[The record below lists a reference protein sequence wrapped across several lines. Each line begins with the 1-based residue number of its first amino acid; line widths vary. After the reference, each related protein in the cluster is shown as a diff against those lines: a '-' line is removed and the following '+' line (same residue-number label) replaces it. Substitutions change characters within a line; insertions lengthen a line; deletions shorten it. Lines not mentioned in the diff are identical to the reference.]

1 MTTEQI
7 RRAVVNAAASEG
19 DAARRESGIV
29 AAGATGAAV
38 DSAPAETIGLE
49 VRGLSVR
56 FGGVSAVQGVS
67 LAAPMGSITGLVG
80 PNGAGKTTT
89 FNACSGLVRPSDG
102 AIVLHGRDVSS
113 LGPSGRSRLGLGRSF
128 QRVELFSSLTVR
140 ENVALGREAS
150 LAGANPAR
158 QLVSSS
164 GQRATVRRAVED
176 AIELTGIG
184 PLADLQAGLL
194 PTGQRRM
201 VELARVLAGPFDL
214 LLLDEP
220 SSGLDAGETRR
231 FGEILTGAIAERGV
245 GILLVEH
252 DMALVRQVCQ
262 KIYVLD
268 FGQMIFEGSAAAM
281 LASPTV
287 RNAYLGSES
296 GMALGSDS
304 GMAGAVVAGAPPPGA
319 PSPRAVPPCEQT
331 MLELEGITAG
341 YGETV
346 VLRDV
351 SLSVPDSGVVA
362 LLGPNGAGKTTT
374 LRAASGLIRPI
385 SGRVLLDGEDVT
397 GLKPYAMAR
406 RGLCH
411 LPEGHGIFPSLT
423 VKENIVLS
431 SPKGRE
437 RESLVRAG
445 DQFPVLA
452 ARLGQQAGSL
462 SGGEQQMLSLVRASL
477 TNPRIVVVDEAS
489 LGLSPLLVDRVF
501 DALRQIVAGGTA
513 LLLVEQY
520 VTRALDLADTAYI
533 MNRGQVV
540 HSGAA
545 SDLQGEEVFERY
557 LGIEVGP

>member
-1 MTTEQI
+1 M
-7 RRAVVNAAASEG
+7 
-19 DAARRESGIV
+19 
-29 AAGATGAAV
+29 
-38 DSAPAETIGLE
+38 
-49 VRGLSVR
+49 
-56 FGGVSAVQGVS
+56 
-67 LAAPMGSITGLVG
+67 
-80 PNGAGKTTT
+80 
-89 FNACSGLVRPSDG
+89 
-102 AIVLHGRDVSS
+102 
-113 LGPSGRSRLGLGRSF
+113 
-128 QRVELFSSLTVR
+128 
-140 ENVALGREAS
+140 
-150 LAGANPAR
+150 
-158 QLVSSS
+158 
-164 GQRATVRRAVED
+164 
-176 AIELTGIG
+176 
-184 PLADLQAGLL
+184 
-194 PTGQRRM
+194 
-201 VELARVLAGPFDL
+201 LAGPFDL

-231 FGEILTGAIAERGV
+231 FGEILTGAVVERGV

-281 LASPTV
+281 LVSPA
-287 RNAYLGSES
+287 RAQRAHLGSEDGPADAARS
-296 GMALGSDS
+296 RCASTWCSPL
-304 GMAGAVVAGAPPPGA
+304 PGE
-319 PSPRAVPPCEQT
+319 RT

-351 SLSVPDSGVVA
+351 SLSVPDSSVVA

-423 VKENIVLS
+423 VKENIVLN
-431 SPKGRE
+431 SPKGKE

-462 SGGEQQMLSLVRASL
+462 SGGEQQMLSLVRAYL
-477 TNPRIVVVDEAS
+477 MNPRIVVVDEAS

-501 DALRQIVAGGTA
+501 DALTQIVAGGTA

-520 VTRALDLADTAYI
+520 VTRALELADTAYI
-533 MNRGQVV
+533 MNQARSSTRVRHPAYRGKRCS
-540 HSGAA
+540 SGT
-545 SDLQGEEVFERY
+545 
-557 LGIEVGP
+557 GIEVGP